1 MLQRFNYGTAWPAR
15 QDIRFQRTDAKVV
28 LAALWQPSAAL
39 CCCSCRTASRNAY
52 HRAMITPLQN
62 RQARAATKAR
72 LRTESELD
80 QLIIDHVSEVRRL
93 IPTGVDRL
101 SIENRLLEVVGAN
114 AILRALLGPRHH
126 LTRLTPALQLLALIL
141 TGVVA
146 MCFMLSLSG
155 TADPPGSA
163 NGLPPPQPGNELT
176 PTATSKLAPHQP
188 NPYSIAPERS
198 LPTKGVTVLVIPS
211 SH

>member
-1 MLQRFNYGTAWPAR
+1 
-15 QDIRFQRTDAKVV
+15 
-28 LAALWQPSAAL
+28 
-39 CCCSCRTASRNAY
+39 
-52 HRAMITPLQN
+52 MITPLQN
-62 RQARAATKAR
+62 RQARAAMKAR

-80 QLIIDHVSEVRRL
+80 QLIIDHFFEVRQL

-211 SH
+211 SN